1 MNRDAQYLFNKTF
14 FLLLIGHGEMTTGT
28 VSLEQ
33 PGLKKNGWRVHS
45 DSGIKLL
52 ITNLYTPNMRNIQ

>member
-33 PGLKKNGWRVHS
+33 PELKKMAEGYIVTVVSNF
-45 DSGIKLL
+45 
-52 ITNLYTPNMRNIQ
+52 

>member
-33 PGLKKNGWRVHS
+33 PGLKKKMAEGYIVTVVSNF
-45 DSGIKLL
+45 
-52 ITNLYTPNMRNIQ
+52 